1 MGTDPA
7 AAARAVTHCRR
18 CAGPSSGANPDEL
31 AEWPTSPHSD
41 HVSKSFRRMNRHA
54 RYRSRRALSR
64 VKIGNSSRP
73 IRMKNASCAYLE
85 NAAENMGKN
94 DLFQD
99 PENSKKSRK
108 ALSGGRYNLKHF
120 VTATGH

>member
-1 MGTDPA
+1 
-7 AAARAVTHCRR
+7 
-18 CAGPSSGANPDEL
+18 
-31 AEWPTSPHSD
+31 
-41 HVSKSFRRMNRHA
+41 
-54 RYRSRRALSR
+54 
-64 VKIGNSSRP
+64 
-73 IRMKNASCAYLE
+73 MKNAPYAYDE
-85 NAAENMGKN
+85 NAAKNMGKN

>member
-1 MGTDPA
+1 M
-7 AAARAVTHCRR
+7 
-18 CAGPSSGANPDEL
+18 
-31 AEWPTSPHSD
+31 
-41 HVSKSFRRMNRHA
+41 
-54 RYRSRRALSR
+54 
-64 VKIGNSSRP
+64 KIGNSSRP
-73 IRMKNASCAYLE
+73 IRMKNASRACAE

-99 PENSKKSRK
+99 PENRKKSRQ

>member
-1 MGTDPA
+1 MADFPA
-7 AAARAVTHCRR
+7 
-18 CAGPSSGANPDEL
+18 
-31 AEWPTSPHSD
+31 
-41 HVSKSFRRMNRHA
+41 F
-54 RYRSRRALSR
+54 RSRFKIFPTNESSCADRSCRALSR

>member
-1 MGTDPA
+1 
-7 AAARAVTHCRR
+7 
-18 CAGPSSGANPDEL
+18 
-31 AEWPTSPHSD
+31 
-41 HVSKSFRRMNRHA
+41 
-54 RYRSRRALSR
+54 
-64 VKIGNSSRP
+64 
-73 IRMKNASCAYLE
+73 MKNASCAYLE

>member
-1 MGTDPA
+1 M
-7 AAARAVTHCRR
+7 
-18 CAGPSSGANPDEL
+18 
-31 AEWPTSPHSD
+31 
-41 HVSKSFRRMNRHA
+41 
-54 RYRSRRALSR
+54 
-64 VKIGNSSRP
+64 KIGNSSRP
-73 IRMKNASCAYLE
+73 IRVKNASRAHPE
-85 NAAENMGKN
+85 NAVENMGKN

>member
-1 MGTDPA
+1 M
-7 AAARAVTHCRR
+7 
-18 CAGPSSGANPDEL
+18 
-31 AEWPTSPHSD
+31 
-41 HVSKSFRRMNRHA
+41 
-54 RYRSRRALSR
+54 
-64 VKIGNSSRP
+64 KIGNSS
-73 IRMKNASCAYLE
+73 ISMRMKNASCARDE